1 MSKFERRVLQ
11 AVTLLFCFAGSAGL
25 TQAQSLRLGAGISSP
40 FEQIAAVRFPL
51 PQGGSFLY
59 PVSQSQNTGYHA
71 AARYMMSTSD
81 GIGFT
86 IAGGVHQF
94 ETPIFSVF
102 DPSQPMPTSVKVSQ
116 TLVPLGVGFE
126 YRILTILFLH
136 AYAAAEANYH
146 ALVSSTE
153 YAQPSGITLK
163 QTLSHRVGGTVAV
176 GADMT
181 IFGIGADVSLRYHW
195 INVLLRESQELSKTF
210 WSVNVS
216 LLLGSK

>member
-1 MSKFERRVLQ
+1 MQQTVVL
-11 AVTLLFCFAGSAGL
+11 LCCFFLGVALAQG
-25 TQAQSLRLGAGISSP
+25 QSLRLGAGISSP

-81 GIGFT
+81 GVGIT
-86 IAGGVHQF
+86 LAGGVHQF

-102 DPSQPMPTSVKVSQ
+102 DPTQPTPTSVKVSQ
-116 TLVPLGVGFE
+116 TLIPLAVGFE
-126 YRILTILFLH
+126 YRLLTILFLH
-136 AYAAAEANYH
+136 AYTAAEATYH
-146 ALVSSTE
+146 GLLSSTE
-153 YAQPSGITLK
+153 YAQPSGTTLN
-163 QTLSHRVGGTVAV
+163 QRLSHRVGGTLAV

-195 INVLLRESQELSKTF
+195 INVLLREPQELSKTF

-216 LLLGSK
+216 LLLGNK